1 MNFLAHIY
9 LSGDDDQIK
18 LGNFMGDYIKGN
30 AYQIYPDKIQK
41 GIRLHRNIDW
51 FTDKNRTVI
60 KAKELFYIQY
70 HKYAGIVTDI
80 LYDHF
85 LANNWNRFS
94 DTPLYDYSQNFY
106 SLLLK
111 YEYMMPTDIQV
122 FIPKLIENN
131 RLYSYRTIE
140 GIQSVLS
147 TMATF
152 TSLPDYSEF
161 AILTL
166 KENYSLLEE
175 NFFTF
180 FAEIMY
186 YVKNTHGIEIKINQA

>member
-18 LGNFMGDYIKGN
+18 IGNFIGDYVKGS
-30 AYQIYPDKIQK
+30 AYGMYPDNIQR
-41 GIRLHRNIDW
+41 GIRLHRSIDS
-51 FTDKNRTVI
+51 FTDRNRTVV

-70 HKYAGIVTDI
+70 HKYAGIVIDI
-80 LYDHF
+80 IYDHF
-85 LANNWNRFS
+85 LAANWQRFS
-94 DTPLYDYSQNFY
+94 KTPLEIYTKNFY
-106 SLLLK
+106 DLMLK
-111 YEYMMPTDIQV
+111 YEFMMPTEVQT

-131 RLYSYRTIE
+131 RLYSYRTIN
-140 GIQSVLS
+140 GIESVLS
-147 TMATF
+147 TMSKF

-166 KENYSLLEE
+166 KENYSFLEE

-180 FAEIMY
+180 FAEIIFHM
-186 YVKNTHGIEIKINQA
+186 NTVHNIDYSNS

>member
-1 MNFLAHIY
+1 
-9 LSGDDDQIK
+9 
-18 LGNFMGDYIKGN
+18 
-30 AYQIYPDKIQK
+30 
-41 GIRLHRNIDW
+41 
-51 FTDKNRTVI
+51 
-60 KAKELFYIQY
+60 
-70 HKYAGIVTDI
+70 
-80 LYDHF
+80 
-85 LANNWNRFS
+85 
-94 DTPLYDYSQNFY
+94 
-106 SLLLK
+106 
-111 YEYMMPTDIQV
+111 MMPTDIQV

-180 FAEIMY
+180 FAEIIY
-186 YVKNTHGIEIKINQA
+186 YVKNTHGIQLEI

>member
-1 MNFLAHIY
+1 
-9 LSGDDDQIK
+9 
-18 LGNFMGDYIKGN
+18 MGDYIKGN

-85 LANNWNRFS
+85 LANNWSRFS
-94 DTPLYDYSQNFY
+94 NTPLYDYSQNFY

-180 FAEIMY
+180 FAEIIY
-186 YVKNTHGIEIKINQA
+186 YVKNTHGIQIEI